1 MPVKQAQWLH
11 KATRGKAKIFLLSFE
26 AGQLLPYFVL
36 QNYSIIIIQP
46 LLFYLLAPAD
56 AGHLHCLHQLL

>member
-11 KATRGKAKIFLLSFE
+11 KATRGKAKIFSLSFE

-46 LLFYLLAPAD
+46 LLLL
-56 AGHLHCLHQLL
+56 GKI